1 MATEQRFTF
10 DDIAGLYDRH
20 RPRYPERLFDD
31 LLSLSGITPSERIL
45 EIGSGTG
52 QATLP
57 LAHRGFSV
65 FCLEPGEHLAT
76 IARTHLASY
85 PAVEIA
91 CETFE
96 SWDCERDA
104 FGLVISAQA
113 FHWLLPALTNV
124 HEPALLNQCQTTSAG
139 CRGTG

>member
-57 LAHRGFSV
+57 LARRGLS
-65 FCLEPGEHLAT
+65 
-76 IARTHLASY
+76 
-85 PAVEIA
+85 
-91 CETFE
+91 
-96 SWDCERDA
+96 
-104 FGLVISAQA
+104 
-113 FHWLLPALTNV
+113 N
-124 HEPALLNQCQTTSAG
+124 
-139 CRGTG
+139 